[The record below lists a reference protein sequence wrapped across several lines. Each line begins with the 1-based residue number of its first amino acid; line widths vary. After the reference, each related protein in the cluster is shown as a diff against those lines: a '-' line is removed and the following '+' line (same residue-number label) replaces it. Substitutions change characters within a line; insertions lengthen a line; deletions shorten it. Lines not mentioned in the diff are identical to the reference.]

1 MVLVTSGAELSNGSL
16 TSQVAFL
23 YCIVVAK
30 KCLDKST
37 GTICSKSERCLY
49 ILIMNV
55 AEVLELARQ
64 RAGF

>member
-37 GTICSKSERCLY
+37 GTICSR
-49 ILIMNV
+49 I
-55 AEVLELARQ
+55 
-64 RAGF
+64 